1 MKNYLVLLIILIIG
15 SSVQAQDFKFRGK
28 AVSTITQDYDR
39 GNDVPTNEEASK
51 KKVDVSFDGATLLIG
66 KDSYKYMWHQ
76 NSRVSDVIQVNC
88 IERVE
93 DTAPFPYIDAKFEL
107 VFLPDDVI
115 NITQYRETSPTT
127 YSKIQYSV
135 NVIKTTN

>member
-1 MKNYLVLLIILIIG
+1 MKNYLALLIILIIG
-15 SSVQAQDFKFRGK
+15 TSVKAQDFKFRGK
-28 AVSTITQDYDR
+28 AVSTITKDFTR
-39 GNDVPTNEEASK
+39 GNDTPTNEEESK
-51 KKVDVSFDGATLLIG
+51 KKVDVSFDGGTLLIG
-66 KDSYKYMWHQ
+66 KETYKYMWHQ
-76 NSRVSDVIQVNC
+76 NSRASDVIQVNC

-93 DTAPFPYIDAKFEL
+93 ESAEFPYIDAKFEL

-127 YSKIQYSV
+127 FSKIQYTV